1 MGRPKRNL
9 LATANET
16 INPPVR
22 LEEGLLIA
30 RIKKAEGNS
39 LYEVELPSK
48 EALLV
53 ELPPKFRSQ
62 IWIKR
67 GSFVVV
73 DTAAFT
79 ARNNKL
85 DGQIANVVRDEKQ
98 WRKQPHWFVTADN
111 QQFLAEIF
119 TRPEEF
125 PKISSFADDSGE
137 ESTVGKMPPSDD
149 SK

>member
-16 INPPVR
+16 IHPPAR
-22 LEEGLLIA
+22 LEEGLVIA
-30 RIKKAEGNS
+30 RIKKIEGNS

-67 GSFVVV
+67 GSFVVA
-73 DTAAFT
+73 DTAAFA

-85 DGQIANVVRDEKQ
+85 DGQIVNVVRDEKQ
-98 WRKQPHWFVTADN
+98 WRKQPYWFVTVN
-111 QQFLAEIF
+111 N
-119 TRPEEF
+119 
-125 PKISSFADDSGE
+125 
-137 ESTVGKMPPSDD
+137 
-149 SK
+149 